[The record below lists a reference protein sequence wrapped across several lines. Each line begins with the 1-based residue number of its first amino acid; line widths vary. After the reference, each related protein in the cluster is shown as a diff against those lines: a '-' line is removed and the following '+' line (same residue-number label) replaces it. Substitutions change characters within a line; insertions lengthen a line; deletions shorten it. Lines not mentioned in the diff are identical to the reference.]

1 MPVLAMSGCFKPFI
15 KKLNS
20 YLQLAA
26 TYLLHIDWSF
36 FLGPNCADCDV
47 AKSANDSTSKLLMAD
62 SKTIREQVHLSGTW
76 RIDGWLASIDTLKYQ
91 VLLH

>member
-1 MPVLAMSGCFKPFI
+1 MTVLAMSDCFKPFI

-36 FLGPNCADCDV
+36 FLGPSCADCDV
-47 AKSANDSTSKLLMAD
+47 AKSANDSTSKLL
-62 SKTIREQVHLSGTW
+62 IRKPFANKYISQAHG
-76 RIDGWLASIDTLKYQ
+76 ASTAG
-91 VLLH
+91 LLQSIH